1 MKIKRI
7 KKRSTSYREALE
19 PLTPRILEP
28 FLDVSSLYIHI
39 PFCVKKCVYCDFF
52 SVPYDESL
60 AKAYTDALC
69 KELHLKSI
77 GADYLKTVYIGG
89 GTPSLL
95 PDECFIRIF
104 SCLRDHYEISHDA
117 EISVEVNPGTL
128 NQAKVDLI
136 RSLPINRVSLGVQS
150 FNDDELK
157 VLGRIHT
164 SDDAVYSLDLIRN
177 SGFDNFSEDLMYG
190 IPGQSMDSWRET
202 IAKAVECMP
211 THISTYEL
219 TFEEGTSI
227 YNTMKKPE
235 EDLILD
241 MYNHAI
247 DYLADQSYEQYEISN
262 FARSGFQCVHNLN
275 YWDRGGYIGAGA
287 GAHSFVNGI
296 RSSNVKDIYHYVERL
311 NSNLI
316 PEIESISISPEDTL
330 KESLFLRLRKR
341 DGMNITE
348 AKKLGL
354 DIITSGK
361 ELLEEGYLEIKD
373 GCLRITRNG
382 ISLTNAVI
390 IRLFANL
397 GL

>member
-1 MKIKRI
+1 VKIKRI
-7 KKRSTSYREALE
+7 KKRSNSYRGALE
-19 PLTPRILEP
+19 PLIPRILEP

-69 KELHLKSI
+69 KELHLRSI
-77 GADYLKTVYIGG
+77 GADCLKTVYIGG

-104 SCLRDHYEISHDA
+104 SCLRDHYQFSYDA

-136 RSLPINRVSLGVQS
+136 RSLRINRVSLGVQS

-164 SDDAVYSLDLIRN
+164 SDDAVYCLDLIRN
-177 SGFDNFSEDLMYG
+177 SGFDNFSVDLMYG
-190 IPGQSMDSWRET
+190 IPGQSMDSLRKT
-202 IAKAVECMP
+202 IAEAVECMP

-227 YNTMKKPE
+227 CNTMKKPE

-247 DYLADQSYEQYEISN
+247 DYLADHSYEQYEISN

-341 DGMNITE
+341 EGMNITE